1 LDGAGARRC
10 VLSAFW
16 AAGVRCTAW
25 GAWCTLY
32 IRIQSFEKERLD
44 LQEVSMKKL
53 TGAQIVIESLLAE
66 GVDVIFGYPG
76 GAILPTY
83 DALLDSKIKHVLVR
97 HEQGAAH
104 MAEGYARVTGK
115 PGVVMVTSGPGAT
128 NAVTGIA
135 DAYMDSTPLVVIS
148 GQVSTSLIGNDAF
161 QEADIV
167 GITRPCTKHNY
178 LVKDIRDLA
187 RTIKEAFY
195 IAGSGRPGPVVVD
208 LPKDVQ
214 QAEHTFKFP
223 ETVEL
228 RGYKPTIRG
237 NPRQI
242 ERVIEAIENS
252 ERPLFYVGGGVQWSG
267 AAPELQQL
275 ARGLGIPV
283 TETLMALGSM
293 PASDP
298 LRLGMLGMHGS
309 YATNTAVCNTDCLI
323 AIGARF
329 DDRVTGRVANFAPK
343 AETIVHIDIDP
354 SSISKNVKVDIPIVG
369 DIKHVLTD
377 MLTLAK
383 GREGIARR
391 RAAWQKWHQQIQR
404 WQKEKPLY
412 ENGRRADH
420 ITPVQVIGELYELTK
435 GECII
440 ATDVGQHQMWV
451 AQLFPFE
458 RPRSFLTSGGLG
470 TMGYG
475 LPAGIGAKFAAPD
488 REVVVVS
495 GDGSIQMNIQELGT
509 AVEYGID
516 IKVIILNNYF
526 LGMVRQWQE
535 KFYNER
541 YSYSAMSVPN
551 FVKLAE
557 AYGAHGFR
565 IDKPKDLAKTM
576 KEAFATRGP
585 VLIDVAIPKEEA
597 VMPMIPPG
605 GAMSEML
612 LA

>member
-1 LDGAGARRC
+1 
-10 VLSAFW
+10 
-16 AAGVRCTAW
+16 
-25 GAWCTLY
+25 
-32 IRIQSFEKERLD
+32 
-44 LQEVSMKKL
+44 MKKL
-53 TGAQIVIESLLAE
+53 SGAQIIIESLIAE

-104 MAEGYARVTGK
+104 MAEGYARVSGR

-128 NAVTGIA
+128 NTVTGIA
-135 DAYMDSTPLVVIS
+135 DANMDSTPMVVIS
-148 GQVSTSLIGNDAF
+148 GQVPTTMIGNDAF
-161 QEADIV
+161 QEADFV

-178 LVKDIRDLA
+178 LIKDVRDVA
-187 RTIKEAFY
+187 RIVKEAFY
-195 IAGSGRPGPVVVD
+195 ISSTGRPGPVVIDV
-208 LPKDVQ
+208 PKDVQ
-214 QAEHTFKFP
+214 QAEHAFKYP
-223 ETVEL
+223 ERVEM
-228 RGYKPTIRG
+228 RGYKPTLKG

-242 ERVIEAIENS
+242 ERAIEAIEKS
-252 ERPLFYVGGGVQWSG
+252 DKPLFYVGGGVQWSG
-267 AAPELQQL
+267 AAPELTQL

-283 TETLMALGSM
+283 TETLMGLGSV
-293 PASDP
+293 PASDA
-298 LRLGMLGMHGS
+298 LCLGMLGMHGS
-309 YATNTAVCNTDCLI
+309 YGTNTAVCNTDCLV

-329 DDRVTGRVANFAPK
+329 DDRVTGRIADFAPHAK
-343 AETIVHIDIDP
+343 TIIHVDIDP

-369 DIKHVLTD
+369 DIKSVLAD
-377 MLTLAK
+377 MLTVVK
-383 GREGIARR
+383 GRESIAKR
-391 RAAWQKWHQQIQR
+391 RATWTKWHQQILQWKR
-404 WQKEKPLY
+404 EKPLY
-412 ENGRRADH
+412 ENGNGKRPGDAVSPIH
-420 ITPVQVIGELYELTK
+420 VLEEMHGLTK
-435 GECII
+435 GDCIV

-458 RPRSFLTSGGLG
+458 KPRSFLTSGGLG

-488 REVVVVS
+488 RKVVVVS

-509 AVEYGID
+509 AVQYNVD
-516 IKVIILNNYF
+516 VKVIILNNYF

-535 KFYNER
+535 KFYQER

-557 AYGAHGFR
+557 AYGARGFR
-565 IDKPKDLAKTM
+565 IEKQSELARTM
-576 KEAFATRGP
+576 KEAFATPGP
-585 VLIDVAIPKEEA
+585 VLIDVVIPKEEA

-612 LA
+612 FA